1 MASPPG
7 MLVSDSTHMPPTGT
21 NWPALHLLPDP
32 PEELR
37 VVLLDPGSC
46 WAEEQENTKPG
57 SSSIR
62 ATTLENV
69 RAHLRMVSRTGHSQ
83 AESMCAC
90 PVASSWCA
98 EA

>member
-21 NWPALHLLPDP
+21 NWP
-32 PEELR
+32 
-37 VVLLDPGSC
+37 VLTFSRIRPKSSGYSSLIQASC
-46 WAEEQENTKPG
+46 WAEEQENTNPG
-57 SSSIR
+57 SSSIS

-69 RAHLRMVSRTGHSQ
+69 RAHLRMVSRTGQSQ

-90 PVASSWCA
+90 PVASRWCA